1 MSAEAAENADQQAGT
16 TMSATER
23 QRRLKLGAFFHPTG
37 HHVAA
42 WLHEGAQIDAGT
54 NFEHYVELAQTAE
67 KAKFDLVF
75 LADAIATR
83 DGNLEG
89 LSRWPQYMAYFDPLT
104 LLAGL
109 AGVTK
114 RIGLVSTATTSYN
127 EPYHIARK
135 FASLDHIS
143 HGRAGWNVVTSSNAS
158 EAFNFGRDAHF
169 DHRVRYERAEEFVSI
184 VKRLWDSYDD
194 DAFVRDRAR
203 GRYFEPSRLHFLN
216 HRGKHFAVRGPLNV
230 ARPPQGYPV
239 LFQASASDTGKDLAA
254 KIAEVIFTPL
264 HDIEK
269 AQAFYHELKDHAVRF
284 GRFRSDIIIMPG
296 LNPIV
301 GRTRAEALEK
311 QHHFQSLI
319 HPDVG
324 KELLS
329 NALGGVDLSG
339 LDVDEPLPDQIIS
352 PEDRRTNARYSYLFK
367 EKLTLRQMYEKYGG
381 ARGQR
386 TVVGTGEDIADQMER
401 WFLAQAVDGYLIQPP
416 HLPAGLDEFIE
427 HVVPILRDRG
437 LFRKEYEG
445 ATLRENLGLR
455 RPPSSYET
463 CSKVS

>member
-1 MSAEAAENADQQAGT
+1 MSDP
-16 TMSATER
+16 ER
-23 QRRLKLGAFFHPTG
+23 QRFLKLGAFFHPTG

-42 WLHEGAQIDAGT
+42 WLHEGSQIDAGT
-54 NFEHYVELAQTAE
+54 NFEHYVQLAQTAE
-67 KAKFDLVF
+67 RAKFDLVF

-89 LSRWPQYMAYFDPLT
+89 LSRWPQYMAYFEPLT

-109 AGVTK
+109 AAVTK
-114 RIGLVSTATTSYN
+114 HIGLVCTATTSYN
-127 EPYHIARK
+127 EPYHLARK

-158 EAFNFGRDAHF
+158 EAFNFGRDAHYG
-169 DHRVRYERAEEFVSI
+169 HSERYARASECVEV
-184 VKRLWDSYDD
+184 VKGLWDSYDD
-194 DAFVRDRAR
+194 DAFIRDRGT
-203 GRYFEPSRLHFLN
+203 GRYFEPPKLHHL
-216 HRGKHFAVRGPLNV
+216 HHKGPHFSVRGPLNV

-264 HDIEK
+264 HDLDRGRT
-269 AQAFYHELKDHAVRF
+269 FYRQLKEHATQF
-284 GRFRSDIIIMPG
+284 GRSWDDVIIMPG

-311 QHHFQSLI
+311 ERHFQSLI

-329 NALGGVDLSG
+329 NALGGVDLS
-339 LDVDEPLPDQIIS
+339 DFEVDEPLPDHIIS
-352 PEDRRTNARYSYLFK
+352 PEDRKSNPRYSYLFR
-367 EKLTLRQMYEKYGG
+367 EELTVRQMYQKYGG

-386 TVVGTGEDIADQMER
+386 TVAGTANDIADQMEQ
-401 WFLAQAVDGYLIQPP
+401 WFVGRAVDGYLIQPP
-416 HLPAGLDEFIE
+416 HLPAGLDEFVE
-427 HVVPILRDRG
+427 HVIPVLQERG
-437 LFRKEYEG
+437 LFRTDYEG
-445 ATLRENLGLR
+445 ATLRENLGLK
-455 RPPSSYET
+455 RPPSSHADVT
-463 CSKVS
+463 PASPRASA